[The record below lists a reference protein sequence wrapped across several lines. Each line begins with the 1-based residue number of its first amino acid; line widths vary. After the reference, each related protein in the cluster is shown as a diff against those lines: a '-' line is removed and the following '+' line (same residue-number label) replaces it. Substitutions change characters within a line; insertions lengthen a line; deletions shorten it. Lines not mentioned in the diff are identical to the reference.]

1 MGTLSIRGLD
11 NDLSEQLKKTAFSEQ
26 KSVNQLVIDVLKLHL
41 GLTKK
46 KKFTQT
52 YNDLDQLF
60 GSWSNESFSKIEEK
74 INAERLIDDELW
86 K

>member
-11 NDLSEQLKKTAFSEQ
+11 DSLSEQLKKVANAEDR
-26 KSVNQLVIDVLKLHL
+26 SVNQYVIDILKQHL
-41 GLTKK
+41 GHTKQ
-46 KKFTQT
+46 KKFTQS

-60 GSWSNESFSKIEEK
+60 GSWSDKSFAEIDEK
-74 INAERLIDDELW
+74 INSERQIDDELW